1 MIIPTEMRRKNMNQ
15 LFDFTTKLLEL
26 SVAVFALMVVSSVLF
41 GFNVMTPTLEWLNN
55 SSNLLNILGV
65 FVIYTLFKGELQ
77 DD

>member
-1 MIIPTEMRRKNMNQ
+1 MNQ

>member
-1 MIIPTEMRRKNMNQ
+1 MRRKNMNQ
-15 LFDFTTKLLEL
+15 LFDFTTNLLEL
-26 SVAVFALMVVSSVLF
+26 SLAVFALMVVSSVLF
-41 GFNVMTPTLEWLNN
+41 GFNMMTPTLEWLNN

>member
-1 MIIPTEMRRKNMNQ
+1 LIIPTEMRRKNMNQ